1 VFRCSASELWLP
13 LIAGA
18 RIVVAPEETAG
29 DGARLSRLM
38 AAERVTFL
46 HASPTAWQGLIDT
59 GLRPVRGLRALS
71 GGEPLSPEL
80 AEQILARCR
89 VLWNAYG
96 TAETTAYCTLGRVE
110 PSERVTIGRPI
121 ANARVYVRDGL
132 GQPVP
137 VGVAGELVVAGA
149 GVAEGYLNRPELTA
163 AAFVTDPVG
172 TGPAYRTGRRA
183 RWLAD
188 GRLELVASSRR

>member
-1 VFRCSASELWLP
+1 
-13 LIAGA
+13 
-18 RIVVAPEETAG
+18 
-29 DGARLSRLM
+29 
-38 AAERVTFL
+38 
-46 HASPTAWQGLIDT
+46 
-59 GLRPVRGLRALS
+59 
-71 GGEPLSPEL
+71 
-80 AEQILARCR
+80 
-89 VLWNAYG
+89 
-96 TAETTAYCTLGRVE
+96 
-110 PSERVTIGRPI
+110 
-121 ANARVYVRDGL
+121 VYVRDGL

-172 TGPAYRTGRRA
+172 TGPAYRSGRRA